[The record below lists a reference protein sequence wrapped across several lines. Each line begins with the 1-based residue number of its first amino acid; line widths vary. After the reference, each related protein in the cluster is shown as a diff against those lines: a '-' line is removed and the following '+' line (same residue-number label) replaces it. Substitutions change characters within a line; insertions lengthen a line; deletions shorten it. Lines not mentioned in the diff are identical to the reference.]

1 MAFDNTTV
9 NFRIRREIGGFA
21 GFVERSWARW
31 WVKALAVIG
40 LLAVIGYAVFWFV
53 FAADLPSVDKLR
65 TYEPPLPTNVRGVD
79 GTPIHSYARERRVE
93 LSYAEY
99 PPLLVRAFLAAE
111 DKTFFEHHGVD
122 YLGIANAFVT
132 NLTSKK
138 RAAGASTITQQVAKN
153 LLIGNAPS
161 YTRKIKEAILA
172 YRIEDSLT
180 KQQILELYL
189 NQIALGRNAFG
200 VEAASYAY
208 FGKDLN
214 QLDLAQMAYLAIL
227 PKGPSNYDP
236 VRHKDR
242 ALDRRAYVLREMLKN
257 GFITQAQHDS
267 AMAEPLGTV
276 PRQTPKI
283 ETAGSGYFV
292 EEVRRQLIDKFGEDE
307 KAGPYSVYSGGLWVR
322 TSLDNSL
329 QEYAQTAL
337 RQGLLRFDGGRGW
350 SGPLGHTEISAA
362 ATTATPTPIAAD
374 TDEDAAQM
382 VSDRKWQQALLNTNI
397 GLDYDNWRAAIVSG
411 LSSDAAA
418 LTFADGTSGTL
429 PRWGA
434 QMPVRGEGG
443 TAFAALKTGDII
455 AVAPEGGTFV
465 LRSVPKI
472 SGAFVVEEPQTG
484 RVLAMQGG
492 FDFRVQ
498 AFNRATQAMRQPGS
512 TIKPIVY
519 ASALEQGMTPA
530 SIIVDGPFCVYQSA
544 RLGQKCF
551 KNFGGAGGSG
561 AHTMRWGVEQS
572 RNLMTVR
579 AAATTGMG
587 HVVSLMD
594 RIGVGK
600 YPPYLSFALGA
611 GETTVSRMVNAYA
624 ILANQGQSHPASLI
638 DFVQDRH
645 GKVVFPANWHP
656 CDRCNAPDWNGKA
669 MPRPV
674 VQGKQIVDAMSA
686 YQMIHIAEGVIQRG
700 TATVLR
706 DLDRPMFGK
715 TGTNSGPTD
724 VWFIGGTPQMIG
736 GLYIGYDQPH
746 SLGGGAQGGTIA
758 APIFKAFAVKAYEGM
773 PKIPFRAPQGIRM
786 LRIDRASGKPV
797 FGAWPDSDPKAS
809 VIWEAFKPESEPRR
823 AVHRDLVVPDP
834 AAVAAAAAAAAK
846 ARAAQQAEQK
856 DARRDSD
863 FLQRQGGI
871 Y

>member
-1 MAFDNTTV
+1 MAASDDTTV
-9 NFRIRREIGGFA
+9 KFRIRREIGGVR

-31 WVKALAVIG
+31 WVKVLAVLGG
-40 LLAVIGYAVFWFV
+40 LAMIGYAIFWFV
-53 FAADLPSVDKLR
+53 FAAGLPSVDTLR
-65 TYEPPLPTNVRGVD
+65 TYEPPLPTNVRGID
-79 GTPIHSYARERRVE
+79 GSPIHSYARERRVE
-93 LSYAEY
+93 LSYDEY

-122 YLGIANAFVT
+122 YLGIANAAFN
-132 NLTSKK
+132 NLTTK
-138 RAAGASTITQQVAKN
+138 RRAVGASTITQQVAKN
-153 LLIGNAPS
+153 LLIGNATS

-172 YRIEDSLT
+172 YRIEDTLT

-208 FGKDLN
+208 FGKELN

-227 PKGPSNYDP
+227 PKGPANYDP
-236 VRHKDR
+236 VRHPER
-242 ALDRRAYVLREMLKN
+242 ALDRRAYVLREMLEN

-267 AMAEPLGTV
+267 AKDEPLGTV
-276 PRQTPKI
+276 PRQTPKT

-292 EEVRRQLIDKFGEDE
+292 EEVRRQLLDKFGEDQR
-307 KAGPYSVYSGGLWVR
+307 AGPYSVYSGGLWVR
-322 TSLDNSL
+322 TSLDNRL

-337 RQGLLRFDGGRGW
+337 REGLLRFDSGRGW
-350 SGPLGHTEISAA
+350 SGPLSHVEISGAA
-362 ATTATPTPIAAD
+362 
-374 TDEDAAQM
+374 
-382 VSDRKWQQALLNTNI
+382 WQSALLNTNI
-397 GLDYDNWRAAIVSG
+397 GLDYDTWRAAIVTAR
-411 LSSDAAA
+411 SSDIAE
-418 LTFADGTSGTL
+418 LGFADGSTGTL

-434 QMPVRGEGG
+434 QMPVRGVGG
-443 TAFAALKTGDII
+443 TAFAALRPGDII
-455 AVAPEGGTFV
+455 AVAPDGDSFV

-492 FDFRVQ
+492 FDFRIQ

-519 ASALEQGMTPA
+519 AAALEGGMTPA
-530 SIIVDGPFCVYQSA
+530 SIIVDGPFCVFQGA

-551 KNFGGAGGSG
+551 RNFGNVGGSG
-561 AHTMRWGVEQS
+561 GHTMRWGVEQS

-579 AAATTGMG
+579 AAATTGMPR
-587 HVVSLMD
+587 VVALMD

-624 ILANQGQSHPASLI
+624 ILANQGRSHPASLI

-645 GKVVFPANWHP
+645 GKVVFPANWRA

-674 VQGKQIVDAMSA
+674 SGGKQIVDAMSA
-686 YQMIHIAEGVIQRG
+686 YQMVHIAEGVIQRG

-706 DLDRPMFGK
+706 DLDRPIFGK
-715 TGTNSGPTD
+715 TGTNTGPTD

-736 GLYIGYDQPH
+736 GLYIGYDQPR

-758 APIFKAFAVKAYEGM
+758 APIFKAFAIKAYEGLD
-773 PKIPFRAPQGIRM
+773 KLPFRAPQGIRL

-797 FGAWPDSDPKAS
+797 FGAWPGDDPKAA

-823 AVHRDLVVPDP
+823 AVRRDLSVPDP
-834 AAVAAAAAAAAK
+834 AAAAAAAAAK
-846 ARAAQQAEQK
+846 ARAATAAQQQK
-856 DARRDSD
+856 ETRRDSD